1 MGIPERKERE
11 FLRREQEIL
20 DAAMRL
26 FSRDDWQAVTIE
38 EIAQASEIG
47 KGTIYK
53 HFPSKED
60 IYARFALVFNRK
72 LLDRL
77 RTVDTSQDTLMQLR
91 SIIRAFWEF
100 HLSSPEYH
108 HLVQYCGREDFR
120 RTVSEETR
128 AEILE
133 LDQEFNILIA
143 ALVQAGIEEGVFPR
157 NKPLP
162 LLLFGAQAALFGAV
176 RMAGGGCAQL
186 MGTETTS
193 EEFLEELTEFIV
205 TGLTQARQQAQR

>member
-26 FSRDDWQAVTIE
+26 FARDDWQAVTIE

-60 IYARFALVFNRK
+60 IYARFALDFNRK

-77 RTVDTSQDTLMQLR
+77 RAIDTELDVMTQLR
-91 SIIRAFWEF
+91 GIIRAFWQF
-100 HLSSPEYH
+100 HFESPEYH

-120 RTVSEETR
+120 RRVSEETR
-128 AEILE
+128 TEILE
-133 LDQEFNILIA
+133 LDQDFNVLIS

-157 NKPLP
+157 SKPMP
-162 LLLFGAQAALFGAV
+162 LLLFGPQAALFGAV
-176 RMAGGGCAQL
+176 RMAGSGCAQ
-186 MGTETTS
+186 MMNAETSS
-193 EEFLEELTEFIV
+193 EEYLEELTEFIV
-205 TGLTQARQQAQR
+205 AGLTHARERV